1 MVFTDKIN
9 IVMHHSSQGMYKKNI
24 LSKSLNMEVFR
35 SSIGVLLIFFLL
47 VVGSRIVGYFEQ
59 AAEGNIDPGIIL
71 SVIALRFPDFITLLI
86 PLSFFLGLLITIG
99 RLNSEGEIHGYFS
112 AGLSKFNLIKFL
124 LPQAFI
130 YFFITL
136 VLSLYIAPYTKNLSK
151 DLLVIDSF
159 EEQIDAIQSDE
170 IVSLDDGGFLYV
182 QTADEGLIKGVKLFQ
197 VDEDNSFIVIS
208 DELLTTE
215 KDKTIELNL
224 KNGSF
229 YGGLFSESSK
239 IISNFNNFNFEI
251 DKNMSQSNDL
261 SLTKLFD
268 YSSAS
273 DQATFQWNISIPITI
288 LILLLYGIYISSSK
302 PREGKFSFMLPGML
316 IYVSYLSLLILGREF
331 ISDNPGSIF
340 NLWFIHG
347 LFILFLFLYAYR
359 EKIIFVSFANLA
371 IQENIYLRYFIGIMI
386 FILFIWMAA

>member
-35 SSIGVLLIFFLL
+35 SSIGVLLVFFLL

-182 QTADEGLIKGVKLFQ
+182 QTADEGLLKGVKLFQ

-229 YGGLFSESSK
+229 YGGLFSETSK

-268 YSSAS
+268 YSLAS
-273 DQATFQWNISIPITI
+273 DQATFQWNISIPMTI

-359 EKIIFVSFANLA
+359 EKIIFVSFANLS

-386 FILFIWMAA
+386 FILFIWMVA

>member
-71 SVIALRFPDFITLLI
+71 SVITLRFPDFITLLI

-112 AGLSKFNLIKFL
+112 TGLSKFNLIKFL

-347 LFILFLFLYAYR
+347 LFILFLFVYAYR

-386 FILFIWMAA
+386 FILFIWMVA

>member
-71 SVIALRFPDFITLLI
+71 SVITLRFPDFITLLI

-170 IVSLDDGGFLYV
+170 IVPLDDGGFLYV

-224 KNGSF
+224 KNGTF

-386 FILFIWMAA
+386 FILFIWMVA

>member
-71 SVIALRFPDFITLLI
+71 SVITLRFPDFITLLI

-182 QTADEGLIKGVKLFQ
+182 QTADKGLIKGVKLFQ

-273 DQATFQWNISIPITI
+273 DQATFQWNLSIPITI

-386 FILFIWMAA
+386 FILFIWMVA

>member
-59 AAEGNIDPGIIL
+59 AADGNIDPGIIL

-130 YFFITL
+130 YFVITL

-251 DKNMSQSNDL
+251 DKNISQSNDL

-268 YSSAS
+268 YSSSS

-302 PREGKFSFMLPGML
+302 PREGKFSFLLPGML

-340 NLWFIHG
+340 NLWFIHV
-347 LFILFLFLYAYR
+347 LFILFLLLYAYR

-386 FILFIWMAA
+386 FILFIWMVA

>member
-71 SVIALRFPDFITLLI
+71 SVITLRFPDFITLLI

-151 DLLVIDSF
+151 ELLVIDSF

-302 PREGKFSFMLPGML
+302 PREGKFSFLLPGML

-386 FILFIWMAA
+386 FILFIWMVA

>member
-35 SSIGVLLIFFLL
+35 SSIGVLLVFFLL

-71 SVIALRFPDFITLLI
+71 SVITLRFPDFITLLI

-371 IQENIYLRYFIGIMI
+371 IQENIYLRYFIGVMI
-386 FILFIWMAA
+386 FILFIWMVA

>member
-59 AAEGNIDPGIIL
+59 AADGNIDPGIIL

-229 YGGLFSESSK
+229 YSGLFSESSK

-251 DKNMSQSNDL
+251 DKNISQSNDL

-268 YSSAS
+268 YSSSS

-302 PREGKFSFMLPGML
+302 PREGKFSFLLPGML

-340 NLWFIHG
+340 NLWFIHV
-347 LFILFLFLYAYR
+347 LFILFLLLYAYR

-386 FILFIWMAA
+386 FILFIWMVA

>member
-71 SVIALRFPDFITLLI
+71 SVIVLRFPDFITLLI

-151 DLLVIDSF
+151 ELLVIDSF

-170 IVSLDDGGFLYV
+170 IVSLDNGGFLYV
-182 QTADEGLIKGVKLFQ
+182 QTADEGLIKGVKFFQ

-208 DELLTTE
+208 DELLTKE

-316 IYVSYLSLLILGREF
+316 IYVSYLSLLILSREF
-331 ISDNPGSIF
+331 ISDNPSSIF

-347 LFILFLFLYAYR
+347 LFVLFLFLYVYR
-359 EKIIFVSFANLA
+359 EKIILVSFANLA
-371 IQENIYLRYFIGIMI
+371 IQENIYLRYLIGIMI
-386 FILFIWMAA
+386 FILFIWVVT

>member
-24 LSKSLNMEVFR
+24 LSKSLNVEVFR

-71 SVIALRFPDFITLLI
+71 SVITLRFPDFITLLI

-130 YFFITL
+130 YFFMTL

-224 KNGSF
+224 KNGTF

-251 DKNMSQSNDL
+251 DKNVSQSNDL

-386 FILFIWMAA
+386 FILFIWMVA

>member
-24 LSKSLNMEVFR
+24 LSKSLNIEVFR

-47 VVGSRIVGYFEQ
+47 VVGSRVVGYFEQ

-359 EKIIFVSFANLA
+359 EKIIFVSFANLS

-386 FILFIWMAA
+386 FILFIWMVA

>member
-24 LSKSLNMEVFR
+24 LSKSLNIEVFR

-251 DKNMSQSNDL
+251 DKNISQSNDL

-273 DQATFQWNISIPITI
+273 DQATFQWNISIPMTI

-386 FILFIWMAA
+386 FILFIWMVA

>member
-24 LSKSLNMEVFR
+24 LSKSLNIEVFR
-35 SSIGVLLIFFLL
+35 SSIGVLLVFFLL

-197 VDEDNSFIVIS
+197 FDEDNSFIVIS

-251 DKNMSQSNDL
+251 DKNISQSNDL

-273 DQATFQWNISIPITI
+273 DQATFQWNISIPMTI

-386 FILFIWMAA
+386 FILFIWMVA

>member
-24 LSKSLNMEVFR
+24 LSKSLNIEVFR
-35 SSIGVLLIFFLL
+35 SSIGVLLVFFLL
-47 VVGSRIVGYFEQ
+47 VVGSRVVGYFEQ
-59 AAEGNIDPGIIL
+59 AAEGNIDPGIIV

-124 LPQAFI
+124 LLQAFI

-182 QTADEGLIKGVKLFQ
+182 QTVDEGLIEGVKLFQ

-208 DELLTTE
+208 DELITIE

-251 DKNMSQSNDL
+251 DKNISRSNDL
-261 SLTKLFD
+261 TLTKLFD

-273 DQATFQWNISIPITI
+273 DKATFQWNVSIPITI

-316 IYVSYLSLLILGREF
+316 IYVSYLSLLILGREL
-331 ISDNPGSIF
+331 ISDNPESIF

-347 LFILFLFLYAYR
+347 LFVLFLFLYVYR
-359 EKIIFVSFANLA
+359 EKIVLVSFANLA
-371 IQENIYLRYFIGIMI
+371 IQENIYLRYLIGIMI
-386 FILFIWMAA
+386 FILFLWMVT

>member
-47 VVGSRIVGYFEQ
+47 VVGSRVVDYFEQ
-59 AAEGNIDPGIIL
+59 AAEGNIDPGIIV

-347 LFILFLFLYAYR
+347 LFILFLFLYTKKK
-359 EKIIFVSFANLA
+359 KIIFVSFANLA
-371 IQENIYLRYFIGIMI
+371 IQENIFLRYFIGIMI
-386 FILFIWMAA
+386 FILFIWMVA

>member
-59 AAEGNIDPGIIL
+59 AAEGNINPGIIL

-215 KDKTIELNL
+215 KDKAIELNL

-331 ISDNPGSIF
+331 ISDNPDSIF

-386 FILFIWMAA
+386 FILFIWMVA

>member
-1 MVFTDKIN
+1 
-9 IVMHHSSQGMYKKNI
+9 MHHSSQGMYKKNI

-47 VVGSRIVGYFEQ
+47 VVGSRVVGYFEQ

-136 VLSLYIAPYTKNLSK
+136 VLSLYIAPYAKNLSK

-182 QTADEGLIKGVKLFQ
+182 QTADEGTIGGVKLFQ

-208 DELLTTE
+208 DELVTID

-268 YSSAS
+268 YSAAS

-331 ISDNPGSIF
+331 ISDNPSSIF

-347 LFILFLFLYAYR
+347 LFVLFLFLYVYR
-359 EKIIFVSFANLA
+359 EKIILVSFANLA
-371 IQENIYLRYFIGIMI
+371 IQENIYLRYLIGIMV
-386 FILFIWMAA
+386 FILFIWMVT

>member
-1 MVFTDKIN
+1 
-9 IVMHHSSQGMYKKNI
+9 MYKKNI

-47 VVGSRIVGYFEQ
+47 VVGSRVVGYFEQ

-71 SVIALRFPDFITLLI
+71 IVIALRFPDFITLLI

-112 AGLSKFNLIKFL
+112 AGLSKLNLIKFL

-136 VLSLYIAPYTKNLSK
+136 VLSLYLAPYTKNLSK

-182 QTADEGLIKGVKLFQ
+182 QTADEGLIKGVKFFQ
-197 VDEDNSFIVIS
+197 VDKDNSYIVIS

-224 KNGSF
+224 KNGFF

-239 IISNFNNFNFEI
+239 IISNFDNFNFEI

-273 DQATFQWNISIPITI
+273 DKATFQWNISIPITI

-347 LFILFLFLYAYR
+347 LFILFLFLYAYK

-371 IQENIYLRYFIGIMI
+371 IQENNYFRYLIGIMI
-386 FILFIWMAA
+386 FILFIWMVT

>member
-170 IVSLDDGGFLYV
+170 IVSLDDRGFLYV

-197 VDEDNSFIVIS
+197 VDEDSSFIVIS

-386 FILFIWMAA
+386 FILFIWMVA

>member
-47 VVGSRIVGYFEQ
+47 VVGSRVVGYFEQ

-251 DKNMSQSNDL
+251 DENISQSNDL

-273 DQATFQWNISIPITI
+273 DQATLQWNISIPITI

-331 ISDNPGSIF
+331 ISDNPSSIF

-347 LFILFLFLYAYR
+347 LFVLFLFLYVYR
-359 EKIIFVSFANLA
+359 EKIILVSFANLA
-371 IQENIYLRYFIGIMI
+371 IQENIYLRYLIGIMI
-386 FILFIWMAA
+386 FILFMWMVT

>member
-24 LSKSLNMEVFR
+24 LSKSLNIEVFR

-47 VVGSRIVGYFEQ
+47 VVGSRVVGYFEQ
-59 AAEGNIDPGIIL
+59 AAEGNIDPGIIV

-136 VLSLYIAPYTKNLSK
+136 VLSIYIAPYSKNLSK

-182 QTADEGLIKGVKLFQ
+182 QTVDEGLIEGVKLFQ
-197 VDEDNSFIVIS
+197 VNEDNSFIVIS
-208 DELLTTE
+208 DELITIE

-251 DKNMSQSNDL
+251 DKNISRSNDL

-273 DQATFQWNISIPITI
+273 DKATFQWNVSIPITI

-316 IYVSYLSLLILGREF
+316 IYVSYLSLLILGREL
-331 ISDNPGSIF
+331 ISDNPESIF
-340 NLWFIHG
+340 NLWFIHV
-347 LFILFLFLYAYR
+347 LFVLFLFLYAYR
-359 EKIIFVSFANLA
+359 EKIVLVSFANLA
-371 IQENIYLRYFIGIMI
+371 IQENIYLRHLIGIMI
-386 FILFIWMAA
+386 FILFLWMVT

>member
-24 LSKSLNMEVFR
+24 LSKSLNIEVFR
-35 SSIGVLLIFFLL
+35 SSIGVLLVFFLL
-47 VVGSRIVGYFEQ
+47 VVGSRVVGYFEQ

-151 DLLVIDSF
+151 ELLVIDSF

-182 QTADEGLIKGVKLFQ
+182 QTADEGLLKGVKLFQ

-229 YGGLFSESSK
+229 YGGLFSETSK

-251 DKNMSQSNDL
+251 DKNISQSNDL

-268 YSSAS
+268 YSLAS

-316 IYVSYLSLLILGREF
+316 IYVSYLSLLILAREF

-347 LFILFLFLYAYR
+347 LFVLFLLLYTYR
-359 EKIIFVSFANLA
+359 EKIIFLSFANMT
-371 IQENIYLRYFIGIMI
+371 IQENINFRYFIGIMI
-386 FILFIWMAA
+386 FILFIWILT

>member
-47 VVGSRIVGYFEQ
+47 VVGSRVVGYFEQ

-71 SVIALRFPDFITLLI
+71 SVITLRFPDFITLLI

-331 ISDNPGSIF
+331 ISDNPSSIF

-347 LFILFLFLYAYR
+347 LFVLFLFLYVYR

-386 FILFIWMAA
+386 FILFIWMVT

>member
-47 VVGSRIVGYFEQ
+47 VVGSRVVGYFEQ

-71 SVIALRFPDFITLLI
+71 SVITLRFPDFITLLI

-197 VDEDNSFIVIS
+197 ADEDNSFIVIS
-208 DELLTTE
+208 DELLTKE

-316 IYVSYLSLLILGREF
+316 IYVSYLSLLILSREF
-331 ISDNPGSIF
+331 ISDNPSSIF

-347 LFILFLFLYAYR
+347 LFVLFLFLYVYR
-359 EKIIFVSFANLA
+359 EKIVLVSFANLA
-371 IQENIYLRYFIGIMI
+371 IQENIYLRYLIGIMI
-386 FILFIWMAA
+386 FILFIWMVA

>member
-24 LSKSLNMEVFR
+24 LSKSLNIEVFR

-47 VVGSRIVGYFEQ
+47 VVGSRVVGYFEQ

-239 IISNFNNFNFEI
+239 IISNFNNLNFEI

-359 EKIIFVSFANLA
+359 EKIILVSFANLA
-371 IQENIYLRYFIGIMI
+371 IQDNIYFRYFIGIMI
-386 FILFIWMAA
+386 FILFIWMVA

>member
-71 SVIALRFPDFITLLI
+71 SVITLRFPDFITLLI

-182 QTADEGLIKGVKLFQ
+182 QTADEGLLEGVKLFQ

-208 DELLTTE
+208 DELQTTQ

-251 DKNMSQSNDL
+251 DENISQSNDL

-316 IYVSYLSLLILGREF
+316 IYVSYLSLLILSREF
-331 ISDNPGSIF
+331 ISDNPSSIF

-347 LFILFLFLYAYR
+347 LFVLFLFLYVYR
-359 EKIIFVSFANLA
+359 EKIILVSFANLA
-371 IQENIYLRYFIGIMI
+371 IQENIYLRYLIGIMI
-386 FILFIWMAA
+386 FILFIWMVA

>member
-71 SVIALRFPDFITLLI
+71 SVITLRFPDFITLLI

-347 LFILFLFLYAYR
+347 LFVLFLFLYVYR
-359 EKIIFVSFANLA
+359 EKIILVSFANLA

-386 FILFIWMAA
+386 FILFIWMVA

>member
-47 VVGSRIVGYFEQ
+47 VVGSRVVGYFEQ
-59 AAEGNIDPGIIL
+59 AAEGNIDPGIIV

-208 DELLTTE
+208 DELITIE

-386 FILFIWMAA
+386 FILFIWMVA

>member
-1 MVFTDKIN
+1 M
-9 IVMHHSSQGMYKKNI
+9 
-24 LSKSLNMEVFR
+24 
-35 SSIGVLLIFFLL
+35 
-47 VVGSRIVGYFEQ
+47 
-59 AAEGNIDPGIIL
+59 
-71 SVIALRFPDFITLLI
+71 
-86 PLSFFLGLLITIG
+86 
-99 RLNSEGEIHGYFS
+99 
-112 AGLSKFNLIKFL
+112 
-124 LPQAFI
+124 PQAFI

-151 DLLVIDSF
+151 ELLVIDSF

-182 QTADEGLIKGVKLFQ
+182 QTVDEGLIEGVKFFQ

-208 DELLTTE
+208 DELLTQE

-386 FILFIWMAA
+386 FILFIWMVA

>member
-47 VVGSRIVGYFEQ
+47 VVGSRVVGYFEQ

-71 SVIALRFPDFITLLI
+71 SVITLRFPDFITLLI

-331 ISDNPGSIF
+331 ISDNPSSIF

-347 LFILFLFLYAYR
+347 LFVLFLFLYVYR
-359 EKIIFVSFANLA
+359 EKIILVSFANLA

-386 FILFIWMAA
+386 FILFIWMVT

>member
-24 LSKSLNMEVFR
+24 LSKSLNIEVFR
-35 SSIGVLLIFFLL
+35 SSIGVLLVFFLL

-136 VLSLYIAPYTKNLSK
+136 VLSLYIAPYSKNLSK
-151 DLLVIDSF
+151 ELLVIDSF

-182 QTADEGLIKGVKLFQ
+182 QTADEGLLKGVKLFQ

-229 YGGLFSESSK
+229 YGGLFSETSK

-251 DKNMSQSNDL
+251 DKNISQSNDL

-268 YSSAS
+268 YSLAS

-316 IYVSYLSLLILGREF
+316 IYVSYLSLLILAREF

-347 LFILFLFLYAYR
+347 LFVLFLLLYTYR
-359 EKIIFVSFANLA
+359 EKIIFLSFANMT
-371 IQENIYLRYFIGIMI
+371 IQENINFRYFIGIMI
-386 FILFIWMAA
+386 FILFIWMVT

>member
-71 SVIALRFPDFITLLI
+71 SVITLRFPDFITLLI

-130 YFFITL
+130 YFIITL

-386 FILFIWMAA
+386 FILFIWMVA

>member
-124 LPQAFI
+124 LPQGFI

-251 DKNMSQSNDL
+251 DKNISQSNDL

-316 IYVSYLSLLILGREF
+316 IYVSYLSLLILAREF

-347 LFILFLFLYAYR
+347 LFVLFLLLYTYR
-359 EKIIFVSFANLA
+359 EKIIFLSFANMT
-371 IQENIYLRYFIGIMI
+371 IQENIYFRYFIGIMI
-386 FILFIWMAA
+386 FILFIWILT

>member
-151 DLLVIDSF
+151 ELLVIDSF

-273 DQATFQWNISIPITI
+273 DQATFQWNISIPMTI

-386 FILFIWMAA
+386 FILFIWMVA

>member
-71 SVIALRFPDFITLLI
+71 SVITLRFPDFITLLI

-347 LFILFLFLYAYR
+347 FFILFLFLYAYR

-371 IQENIYLRYFIGIMI
+371 IQENIYLRLFIGIMI
-386 FILFIWMAA
+386 FILFIWMVA

>member
-24 LSKSLNMEVFR
+24 LSKSLNIEVFR
-35 SSIGVLLIFFLL
+35 SSIGVLLVFFLL
-47 VVGSRIVGYFEQ
+47 VVGSRVVGYFEQ
-59 AAEGNIDPGIIL
+59 AAEGNIDPGIIV

-136 VLSLYIAPYTKNLSK
+136 VLSIYIAPYSKNLSK

-170 IVSLDDGGFLYV
+170 IVSLNDGGFLYV
-182 QTADEGLIKGVKLFQ
+182 QTVDEGLIEGVKLFQ
-197 VDEDNSFIVIS
+197 VNEDNSFIVIS
-208 DELLTTE
+208 DELITIE

-251 DKNMSQSNDL
+251 DKNISRSNDL

-273 DQATFQWNISIPITI
+273 DKATFQWNLSIPITI

-316 IYVSYLSLLILGREF
+316 IYVSYLSLLILGREL
-331 ISDNPGSIF
+331 ISDNPESIF

-347 LFILFLFLYAYR
+347 LFVLFLFLYVYR
-359 EKIIFVSFANLA
+359 EKIVLVSFANLA
-371 IQENIYLRYFIGIMI
+371 IQENIYLRYLIGIMI
-386 FILFIWMAA
+386 FILFLWMVT

>member
-251 DKNMSQSNDL
+251 DKNISQSNDL

-386 FILFIWMAA
+386 FILFIWMVA

>member
-47 VVGSRIVGYFEQ
+47 VVGSRVVGYFEQ

-71 SVIALRFPDFITLLI
+71 SVIALMFPDFITLLI

-136 VLSLYIAPYTKNLSK
+136 VLSLYIAPYAKNLSK

-182 QTADEGLIKGVKLFQ
+182 QTADEGTIGGVKLFQ

-208 DELLTTE
+208 DELVTID

-268 YSSAS
+268 YSAAS

-331 ISDNPGSIF
+331 ISDNPSSIF

-347 LFILFLFLYAYR
+347 LFVLFLFLYVYR
-359 EKIIFVSFANLA
+359 EKIILVSFANLA
-371 IQENIYLRYFIGIMI
+371 IQENIYLRYLIGIMV
-386 FILFIWMAA
+386 FILFIWMVT

>member
-71 SVIALRFPDFITLLI
+71 SVITLRFPDFITLLM

-386 FILFIWMAA
+386 FILFIWMVA